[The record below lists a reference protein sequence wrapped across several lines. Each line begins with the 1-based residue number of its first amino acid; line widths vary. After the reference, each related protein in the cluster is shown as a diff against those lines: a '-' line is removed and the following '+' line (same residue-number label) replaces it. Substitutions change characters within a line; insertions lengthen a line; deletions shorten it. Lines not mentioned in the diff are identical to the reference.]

1 MRIRIRKNERG
12 ATLILVALSLAAS
25 LSVVGV
31 VVDGGSA
38 FAERRQMQNSAD
50 AAALSAARAFD
61 RLTSGNEA
69 SVWTAAVNTAA
80 ANGADAGSVTCRL
93 VDEVL
98 TDIAACP
105 TTNDG
110 SAATMKALATG
121 VRVTTIKTK
130 STAFIRVAGI
140 QDFTASARATGQ
152 IQGLRSGNSPF
163 VLCAVHDTDPRAAG
177 DGQIANPAIILADN
191 SMNPAAIG
199 VTYELQDPNAIG
211 CGQGSS
217 FKGLSDSAESLP
229 TPGPWVLES
238 GDHGINVA
246 KAVIAGASGC
256 SGALVDGCVIAVPL
270 CHATSPPTLGVLYC
284 QRFAAFRI
292 VDADSASRIEGT
304 LLGNVVAT
312 GGLGGGRPEAGE
324 LRVIKLSE

>member
-1 MRIRIRKNERG
+1 MSHRIRRSERG

-50 AAALSAARAFD
+50 AAAMSAARAFD
-61 RLTSGNEA
+61 RLTAGNEA
-69 SVWTAAVNTAA
+69 SVHTAAVTTAT
-80 ANGADAGSVTCRL
+80 ANGADAASVTCRF

-98 TDIAACP
+98 TDVGSCP
-105 TTNDG
+105 TNNNGT
-110 SAATMKALATG
+110 AVALKALATG
-121 VRVTTIKTK
+121 VRVTTTRTR

-140 QDFTASARATGQ
+140 KDYSATARATAQ

-163 VLCAVHDTDPRAAG
+163 VLCAVHDSDPRADG
-177 DGQIANPAIILADN
+177 DGQVANPAIIMPDN

-211 CGQGSS
+211 CGQGSD

-246 KAVIAGASGC
+246 KAVIAGASAC
-256 SGALVDGCVIAVPL
+256 SGGLVDGCVIAVPL
-270 CHATSPPTLGVLYC
+270 CHATDPPTSGMLYC
-284 QRFAAFRI
+284 QRFAAFQI

-304 LLGNVVAT
+304 LLGNV
-312 GGLGGGRPEAGE
+312 
-324 LRVIKLSE
+324 